1 MQRSR
6 VLSAV
11 LIVLGLYMPS
21 LSNALKGG
29 KFDDQIQ
36 QDVQKQI
43 QSKKEFKDVTA
54 SVDDQVVTV
63 TGSVPLYIDLVNLE
77 KRVKKVK
84 NVEAV
89 RNHVTV
95 SSTVPDSE
103 LQEKL
108 ASKLRYDRVGYG
120 NVFNAIGLQVQN
132 GVVTLTGNVHDYPS
146 RDSAIAIA
154 ETQPGV
160 KDVIDN
166 IEVAPVSNFD
176 DELRTR
182 LYRAIYGDTV
192 LSRYAMDPQ
201 KPIRIVVDNGHVTL
215 YGAVSSA
222 LDKQLAGTRAN
233 GVSGVFSV
241 DNQLVVAQ

>member
-6 VLSAV
+6 VLPAV

-21 LSNALKGG
+21 LSSALKGG
-29 KFDDQIQ
+29 KFDDQIL

-43 QSKKEFKDVTA
+43 QSKKEFKGVTA
-54 SVDDQVVTV
+54 TVDDQVVTV
-63 TGSVPLYIDLVNLE
+63 TGTVPLYIDLVNLE
-77 KRVKKVK
+77 KRIKKVK